1 MHKPRLP
8 LQRVLRNALT
18 FDPGDAGYPTTRGSD
33 GRVIRSLHALA
44 DDVQTAVIADG
55 RNYSGFKKERLRR
68 KLLL

>member
-1 MHKPRLP
+1 MQKPRLP
-8 LQRVLRNALT
+8 LQRILRNALA
-18 FDPGDAGYPTTRGSD
+18 FNPGHPGYPTDRGAD

-44 DDVQTAVIADG
+44 DEVQTATIADG